1 MIEIGEV
8 GPGRLREYARIPM
21 AFEVRAVLRVES
33 LDLGLRLVEEPVA
46 EPYMKDYDASD
57 DPDGRVL
64 NWPKH
69 FDVSKWGFFM
79 AREGGDDVG
88 ASTVAVHTPA
98 VHMLEDR
105 ADLAV
110 LWDIRVRPERR
121 RHGVGTALLRHAA
134 DWARSKGCRQ
144 MKVET
149 QNTNVPACRFYARQG
164 CVLGGINRFGYAACP
179 AVAHE
184 TMLLWYLDLG
194 PEATRT
200 QSRPT
205 QPRVPHP

>member
-1 MIEIGEV
+1 V
-8 GPGRLREYARIPM
+8 
-21 AFEVRAVLRVES
+21 
-33 LDLGLRLVEEPVA
+33 
-46 EPYMKDYDASD
+46 KDYDASD

-64 NWPKH
+64 NWLRH
-69 FDVSKWGFFM
+69 FDVSKWGFFI
-79 AREGGDDVG
+79 AREGTDDVG
-88 ASTVAVHTPA
+88 AATVAVHTSA

-121 RHGVGTALLRHAA
+121 RHGVGSALFRHAA
-134 DWARSKGCRQ
+134 GWARSKGCRQ

-149 QNTNVPACRFYARQG
+149 QNTNVPACRFYASQR

-184 TMLLWYLDLG
+184 TMLLWYLDLH
-194 PEATRT
+194 R
-200 QSRPT
+200 
-205 QPRVPHP
+205 